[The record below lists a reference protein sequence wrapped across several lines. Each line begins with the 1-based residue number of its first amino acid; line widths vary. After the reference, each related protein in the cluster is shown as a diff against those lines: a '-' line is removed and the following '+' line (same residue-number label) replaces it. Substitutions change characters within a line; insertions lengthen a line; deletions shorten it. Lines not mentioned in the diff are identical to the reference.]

1 MQNLVTRFHLLL
13 LAVTLAISGVGLI
26 RIPADFAFAAHWTG
40 SVVDWL
46 WPRDI
51 ALVVGPLVQIVL
63 MALFFVIGRAL
74 TKNHFA
80 KVQHIL
86 DPALSLVLGT
96 IAATQ
101 LGLLFMG
108 IGSDLDFVRITGF
121 VLGAA
126 LMLLGVVLFEAERH
140 TYAGLRMPWPI
151 ASDAAW
157 LLVHRVTGAAFG
169 LAGAG
174 LVALAWLDMGAGI
187 LVLAFAAA
195 LLAPAAL
202 AGLATMA
209 TRAR

>member
-40 SVVDWL
+40 SVVDWV

-96 IAATQ
+96 IAA
-101 LGLLFMG
+101 
-108 IGSDLDFVRITGF
+108 
-121 VLGAA
+121 
-126 LMLLGVVLFEAERH
+126 
-140 TYAGLRMPWPI
+140 
-151 ASDAAW
+151 
-157 LLVHRVTGAAFG
+157 
-169 LAGAG
+169 
-174 LVALAWLDMGAGI
+174 
-187 LVLAFAAA
+187 
-195 LLAPAAL
+195 
-202 AGLATMA
+202 
-209 TRAR
+209 